1 MRIFVDKKKQEKSE
15 VINQK
20 HGVMINNVMSP
31 PSQEKYANKKH

>member
-1 MRIFVDKKKQEKSE
+1 MKKFVDKQQQEKSE

-31 PSQEKYANKKH
+31 PPQEKYANKKH